1 MNFENLENFNNN
13 DFFLNELDKSV
24 KNKVTIKVQ
33 QRNGRKN
40 YEIKDLNK

>member
-1 MNFENLENFNNN
+1 MNFENLENFNN

-40 YEIKDLNK
+40 